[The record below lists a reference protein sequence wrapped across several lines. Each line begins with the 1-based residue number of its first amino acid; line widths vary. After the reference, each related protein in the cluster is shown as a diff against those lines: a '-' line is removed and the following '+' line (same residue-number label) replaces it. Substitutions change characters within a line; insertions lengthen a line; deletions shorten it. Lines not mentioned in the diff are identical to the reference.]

1 MTLDKYKKMTSE
13 EFKNLTKKEF
23 NEYLKLRSEDFP
35 RHYRRIKEITIDTVL
50 TPEQAIEI
58 AKKYHQEHELDG
70 TVNEQIENLF
80 FDEAY
85 TFKIDPEDRDNDDI
99 RPAWRVTV
107 DLQPNRFLFEDYTL
121 IVSDRDKVVMGML
134 DVNGHPVSE
143 GNEFTDEEVEYIMG
157 DETLE
162 DDEK

>member
-58 AKKYHQEHELDG
+58 AKKYHQDHELDG

-134 DVNGHPVSE
+134 DSNGHPVSE